1 MAEGERLYAVLAEFS
16 KAEALLEGARQLH
29 EAGFRN
35 VEAFTPFPIDGLA
48 ETLGFDDQ
56 GVPRATLIGGVFGF
70 IAGFLLQV
78 WANLDYPLDIG
89 GRPLVP
95 PQAFML
101 ISFETLVLCAVI
113 SAVASMLWRNGLPRL
128 HHPLFDNER
137 FHLASDDRFFLAI
150 MAEPDMD
157 REAAR
162 AALERLHPVT
172 LTDVFERSL
181 S

>member
-1 MAEGERLYAVLAEFS
+1 MAEGQRLYAVLAEFS
-16 KAEALLEGARQLH
+16 RAEALLEGARQLR
-29 EAGFRN
+29 EAGFNN

-48 ETLGFDDQ
+48 EALGFHDR
-56 GVPRATLIGGVFGF
+56 GVPLATLIGGVFGF
-70 IAGFLLQV
+70 VGGFLLQV

-101 ISFETLVLCAVI
+101 ISFETMVLCAVI

-150 MAEPDMD
+150 MAEPGMD
-157 REAAR
+157 PAAAR
-162 AALERLHPVT
+162 AALVGLNPVT
-172 LTDVFERSL
+172 LSDVFEGGL
-181 S
+181 P